1 MSKVRI
7 RIAGKD
13 YGIVGSEPEEYIQKI
28 GLYVDKKMAEITES
42 GDNNLS
48 TVMVSVLA
56 SVNIADDYFKERDKA
71 NQQRTRMNEL
81 EKKIRE
87 LQNKATTLEQKN
99 ARCEEK
105 NSELKLKLVEKE
117 TELRQL
123 KNPYNR

>member
-13 YGIVGSEPEEYIQKI
+13 YGIVGSESEEYIQKI
-28 GLYVDKKMAEITES
+28 GLYVDKKMAEITGS
-42 GDNNLS
+42 GENNLS

-71 NQQRTRMNEL
+71 NQQRTKMNEM
-81 EKKIRE
+81 EKKLRE
-87 LQNKATTLEQKN
+87 LQNKVGTLEQKL
-99 ARCEEK
+99 AKSEEK

>member
-1 MSKVRI
+1 MNKVRI

-13 YGIVGSEPEEYIQKI
+13 YSIVGSEPEEYIQKI
-28 GLYVDKKMAEITES
+28 GLYVDKKMSDITES

-56 SVNIADDYFKERDKA
+56 SINIADDYFKERDKA

-87 LQNKATTLEQKN
+87 LQNKVTTLEQKN
-99 ARCEEK
+99 TRMEEV
-105 NSELKLKLVEKE
+105 NSELKLKLVERE

-123 KNPYNR
+123 KEPYNR